1 MINQEQLEFITLLQ
15 LRKFNLS
22 IGWIDPDECKEY
34 EEYESNDSLIHFET
48 SEYFSIRFEKDTTLE
63 DKSVELNRGVVMY
76 VESYEP
82 YDDWLIY
89 SHAFK
94 LPSLMC
100 LENTESFKK
109 ALKDSIVVSHRE
121 MRLEQIRAKFSY
133 VRDLSDDELLS
144 IEQAKY
150 VDIRFD
156 MINSRDC
163 IIGNDK

>member
-1 MINQEQLEFITLLQ
+1 MINQDTLEFITVNE

-34 EEYESNDSLIHFET
+34 EEYENNDSLIHFELDE
-48 SEYFSIRFEKDTTLE
+48 SFSIRFEQDTTLE

-76 VESYEP
+76 IESYEP

-100 LENTESFKK
+100 LEDTDSFKESFKE
-109 ALKDSIVVSHRE
+109 SIVVSHKE
-121 MRLEQIRAKFSY
+121 MRLERIRAKLSY
-133 VRDLSDDELLS
+133 VKDLSDDELLS
-144 IEQAKY
+144 MEDAKY

-156 MINSRDC
+156 IGCGKDYILGIN
-163 IIGNDK
+163 K

>member
-1 MINQEQLEFITLLQ
+1 MISQEQLEFITLLE
-15 LRKFNLS
+15 LKRFNLS
-22 IGWIDPDECKEY
+22 IGWIDPDECQDY

-48 SEYFSIRFEKDTTLE
+48 SEYFSIRFEQDTILE
-63 DKSVELNRGVVMY
+63 DKSVELDRGIVMY
-76 VESYEP
+76 LESYEP

-100 LENTESFKK
+100 LDNTESFKK
-109 ALKDSIVVSHRE
+109 ALKDSIVVSHRD
-121 MRLEQIRAKFSY
+121 MRLERIRAKFSY

-156 MINSRDC
+156 MMYGEDC
-163 IIGNDK
+163 IIGVNK

>member
-1 MINQEQLEFITLLQ
+1 MINQDTLEFITINE

-34 EEYESNDSLIHFET
+34 EEYEINDSLVHFELDE
-48 SEYFSIRFEKDTTLE
+48 SFSIRFEQDTTLE
-63 DKSVELNRGVVMY
+63 DKSIELNRGVVMY
-76 VESYEP
+76 IESYEP

-89 SHAFK
+89 SHTFK
-94 LPSLMC
+94 LPSLLC

-109 ALKDSIVVSHRE
+109 AFKESIVVSHRE
-121 MRLEQIRAKFSY
+121 VRLERIRAKLSY

-144 IEQAKY
+144 IEQAKC

-156 MINSRDC
+156 MMYGRDC
-163 IIGNDK
+163 IIGTDK